1 VIVADDTVTTGELS
15 RSIAELKLM
24 VGGLISRDVYAAD
37 QRAAGYRFSEFAA
50 DIQDLRNQHN
60 EDVKAL
66 HDRITD
72 QGKAFN
78 EQIAK
83 DRQRAEDNRVNWRG
97 HLLTGVLPALVAL
110 AGVLVTIYVKQHGG

>member
-1 VIVADDTVTTGELS
+1 VVVADDVTTGELA
-15 RSIAELKLM
+15 RSIGELKSM
-24 VGGLISRDVYAAD
+24 VGGLISRHEYAAD
-37 QRAAGYRFSEFAA
+37 QRAVGYRFSEFAT

-60 EDVKAL
+60 DDVKAL

-97 HLLTGVLPALVAL
+97 HLLTGVIPALVAL